1 MSNESMEKH
10 GLSVSAGVGVMT
22 SALGQNSQRRK
33 ASRWNYRTVQNLS
46 GFLFVLPVLLFFAI
60 FNVYPIANAL
70 FVSFFKFDLF
80 SPMQFVGLENYQ
92 DLLVDANFWSAV
104 RVTVLYTILFAP
116 PAWLIGFGLALLLK
130 EKIFGR
136 DVFRS
141 IFYLPTILSAVA
153 MAVSWSLLLRVN
165 GPVNAVLNIYVAWLT
180 NENYAL
186 LGIVIMSIW
195 QSAGW
200 FMVVFLAG
208 LAGIPEEYYEA
219 AKLDGA
225 NRWQSL
231 RYITAPLIKPVFA
244 VIAIQTMVSGMKVFT
259 PMFIMTGGGP
269 NNATRSFAMLIYH
282 TGLRDFRMGLADAIS
297 FVGFIAILGLTI
309 LQLRLF
315 RVGQEE
321 VSE

>member
-1 MSNESMEKH
+1 MSNESIENQ
-10 GLSVSAGVGVMT
+10 GLPVNPGLGRMT
-22 SALGQNSQRRK
+22 SAISQNRPRRS

-46 GFLFVLPVLLFFAI
+46 GFLFVLPVLVFFAI
-60 FNVYPIANAL
+60 FNVYPIVNAF
-70 FVSFFKFDLF
+70 FVSFFEFDLF
-80 SPMQFVGLENYQ
+80 SPMKFIGLENYL
-92 DLLVDANFWSAV
+92 DLLTDANFWSAL
-104 RVTVLYTILFAP
+104 RVTVLYTVLFAP
-116 PAWLIGFGLALLLK
+116 PAWAIGFGLALLLR
-130 EKIFGR
+130 EKIFAR

-153 MAVSWSLLLRVN
+153 MAVAWSLLLRIN
-165 GPVNAVLNIYVAWLT
+165 GPLNAVLNIYVPWLT

-208 LAGIPEEYYEA
+208 LAGIPDEYYEA

-231 RYITAPLIKPVFA
+231 RFITAPLIKPVFA

-269 NNATRSFAMLIYH
+269 NNSTRSFAMLIYH
-282 TGLRDFRMGLADAIS
+282 TGIRDFRMGLADAIS
-297 FVGFIAILGLTI
+297 FVGFVAILCLTI

-315 RVGQEE
+315 RVGEE